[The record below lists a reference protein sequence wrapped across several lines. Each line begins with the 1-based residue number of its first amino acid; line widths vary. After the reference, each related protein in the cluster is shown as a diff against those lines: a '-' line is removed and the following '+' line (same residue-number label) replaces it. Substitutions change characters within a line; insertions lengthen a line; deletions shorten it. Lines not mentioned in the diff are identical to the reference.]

1 MKVLE
6 CPVDET
12 GSVDLE
18 LEIKRCEAALL
29 ALIRSRMDP
38 MLKACVQPEDILQDA
53 LVKAVEYWGEHP
65 PLSASSI
72 HEWLQQKVLDC
83 LLDKHDYFHAK
94 MRDTARA
101 QRLPGG
107 SSDQGGSQLADS
119 NSTPSVKVARQ
130 ERKDRLLHALSLL
143 KPSYAEI
150 LRKHDLEGIG
160 LEEVAQELGLTHE
173 NMRQRH
179 GRAFRKLKDL
189 WKKLY
194 GDEDFQL

>member
-1 MKVLE
+1 
-6 CPVDET
+6 
-12 GSVDLE
+12 
-18 LEIKRCEAALL
+18 
-29 ALIRSRMDP
+29 
-38 MLKACVQPEDILQDA
+38 
-53 LVKAVEYWGEHP
+53 
-65 PLSASSI
+65 
-72 HEWLQQKVLDC
+72 
-83 LLDKHDYFHAK
+83 
-94 MRDTARA
+94 
-101 QRLPGG
+101 
-107 SSDQGGSQLADS
+107 
-119 NSTPSVKVARQ
+119 
-130 ERKDRLLHALSLL
+130 LSLL